1 MNFEE
6 GLFCAATLPMIDIF
20 YDMQPNEIFTDN
32 LFAPGCNGLLIHNRV
47 KSVLDDLEVNNIQY
61 YQTRL
66 INKDSKEENGNYK
79 LANIV
84 GRINC
89 LDYDKSELVMRDDG
103 SIKFIDKLVFQYFD
117 NKDSLEIFRLA
128 KFLPI
133 VIVSDKIKKKLEK
146 HKFTGIVFYKPEDYS
161 L

>member
-1 MNFEE
+1 M
-6 GLFCAATLPMIDIF
+6 A
-20 YDMQPNEIFTDN
+20 
-32 LFAPGCNGLLIHNRV
+32 
-47 KSVLDDLEVNNIQY
+47 
-61 YQTRL
+61 
-66 INKDSKEENGNYK
+66 NYK

-103 SIKFIDKLVFQYFD
+103 SIKFIDKLIFQYFD